1 MHKEELYLKCLDI
14 LSQKHNELLREI
26 IFQKAEFLK
35 VLEVKLHH
43 KKAFKLLNL
52 AAENLYNN
60 QTLSSIH
67 DKVLLYTIL
76 NQF

>member
-1 MHKEELYLKCLDI
+1 MYKEEFYLKCLDI

-35 VLEVKLHH
+35 VLEVKLYN

-60 QTLSSIH
+60 QTLSGIH